1 MERIFSRW
9 EPKLISTSHF
19 SLDFQV
25 DLLWNKEG
33 TSLLVK
39 TALEVD
45 TTGES
50 YYGEQNLHYMSIKG
64 DSAIVTLCK
73 YNVDH
78 SDIDTV
84 HKYVIKLRI
93 LILFK

>member
-1 MERIFSRW
+1 MI
-9 EPKLISTSHF
+9 
-19 SLDFQV
+19 
-25 DLLWNKEG
+25 WNKQG

-50 YYGEQNLHYMSIKG
+50 YYGEQNLHYISIKG

-73 YNVDH
+73 SKCAIFMHCLLLKIINV
-78 SDIDTV
+78 TV
-84 HKYVIKLRI
+84 I
-93 LILFK
+93 